1 MENNMSDQIIKLVI
15 AAALLL
21 HGLGHGGA
29 IGALIWIGR
38 KPGADTGGWLP
49 ARSWLFPSLPAPA
62 ATTVAGIFWILSLI
76 GFVAAALSFWGIL
89 VPGEVWRQLAVAS
102 AIVSILGIVLFVR
115 TWPTFNTLTALGV
128 NVAVLVTQL
137 WLHWPP
143 QAMFGK

>member
-1 MENNMSDQIIKLVI
+1 MSDQIIKIVI
-15 AAALLL
+15 AAVLLL

-38 KPGADTGGWLP
+38 KPGTDTGGWQA
-49 ARSWLFPSLPAPA
+49 ARSWLFPSLSAPA
-62 ATTVAGIFWILSLI
+62 ATTVASTFWVLSLI
-76 GFVAAALSFWGIL
+76 GFVAAAMSFWGIL
-89 VPGEVWRQLAVAS
+89 APGEAWRPLAVAS
-102 AIVSILGIVLFVR
+102 AIVSILGIALFLG
-115 TWPTFNTLTALGV
+115 TWPTFNTLAALGV

>member
-1 MENNMSDQIIKLVI
+1 MSDQIIKLVI

-29 IGALIWIGR
+29 LGALIWIGR
-38 KPGADTGGWLP
+38 SGGMDTGAWLH

-62 ATTVAGIFWILSLI
+62 ATTVASIFWILSLI
-76 GFVAAALSFWGIL
+76 GFVLASMSFWGIL
-89 VPGEVWRQLAVAS
+89 VPGEAWRQLAVTS
-102 AIVSILGIVLFVR
+102 AIVSTLGIALFFG
-115 TWPTFNTLTALGV
+115 TWPTFNTLAALGM
-128 NVAVLVTQL
+128 NIAVLVALL